1 MVIEVPDNW
10 LWESSMN
17 VPLDDLI
24 AIIDNAL
31 ENGYTVAWA
40 SDVSER
46 GFTRDGLGIVPDYD
60 KMEVELKETG
70 TDQARWIGSSKNDLY
85 KKAFEAPCP
94 ELEIT
99 QEMRQEGYDNYQ
111 TTDDHG
117 MQIFGIAKDQTGKK
131 YYMVKNSW
139 GDAGKYDGIWY
150 VSEAFVRYKTMDV
163 LVNKNAIPE
172 EIRAKMN
179 L

>member
-1 MVIEVPDNW
+1 M
-10 LWESSMN
+10 
-17 VPLDDLI
+17 
-24 AIIDNAL
+24 
-31 ENGYTVAWA
+31 
-40 SDVSER
+40 
-46 GFTRDGLGIVPDYD
+46 PDYD

-117 MQIFGIAKDQTGKK
+117 MQIFGIAKDQTTDDHGMQIFGIAKDQTGKK

-139 GDAGKYDGIWY
+139 GDAGQYDGIWY

-172 EIRAKMN
+172 EIRAKMGI
-179 L
+179 

>member
-99 QEMRQEGYDNYQ
+99 QEMRQEGYD
-111 TTDDHG
+111 
-117 MQIFGIAKDQTGKK
+117 KDQTGKK